1 MIRADKFQI
10 GQRYL
15 NSSGWVVTIIGWGKP
30 PHSIIMWG
38 FTLKDDTGEE
48 TQYKSTYELEYF
60 LNSWNFVL
68 VV

>member
-1 MIRADKFQI
+1 MIKADKFQV

-15 NSSGWVVTIIGWGKP
+15 NSSGWEVTIIGWGKP

-38 FTLKDDTGEE
+38 INFKDSNSEE
-48 TQYKSTYELEYF
+48 VEYKSTHDLEYF